1 MIAAPRDE
9 RLHALA
15 ELVRWAG
22 VEAEATE
29 RREAALAK
37 QARERMAEV
46 IAVLGF
52 DPLEYDAG
60 RDAVSVIIS
69 KRSQQMLSALPGTTA
84 HVAKA
89 AGVGSQH
96 VSSYLWAYVLRG
108 EITCEKKGQTMW
120 WAVAE

>member
-9 RLHALA
+9 RLHALG
-15 ELVRWAG
+15 ELVRWAN

-29 RREAALAK
+29 RRERHV
-37 QARERMAEV
+37 AREARKRIDEIV
-46 IAVLGF
+46 NVLGF

-69 KRSQQMLSALPGTTA
+69 KRSRQMLAALPGTTA

-120 WAVAE
+120 WAVVE